1 MRHLTRRLVVIFGN
15 AAVYPPYQRR
25 TGPLAPLAGRSSTVS
40 KTFKVAFIGAGGI
53 AGAHANNLKK
63 IDGVELVAAAD
74 VHQAG
79 LDKFKENHGVTRTY
93 TDFKEMLA
101 KETDVDA
108 ISVCT
113 PNGLHAANTIAALEA
128 GKHVIVEKPMGMT
141 SAECNAMI
149 AAAAKAKKHLVV
161 GFQWRFDPRTQLIR
175 SHVESG
181 QFGKI
186 MHVRCQALRRRGIP
200 NWGVFGRKD
209 LQGGG
214 PMIDIGVHVIE
225 MAHYAMGSPKPISAS
240 GNTWTYLGNKPME
253 AACGW
258 PNWDYKT
265 YTVEDLAV
273 GLIRFE
279 NGATLSIEASFAA
292 HIEKD
297 VWNFTMM
304 GEKGGAN
311 WENAQIFHD
320 QNGYMFNSTPAFTA
334 KGDVFELKMKHFVDV
349 CRDGR
354 DNISDG
360 KAGMMV
366 QQMLDGVYAS
376 AESGKEVI
384 FDASG
389 LVAKAK

>member
-1 MRHLTRRLVVIFGN
+1 M
-15 AAVYPPYQRR
+15 
-25 TGPLAPLAGRSSTVS
+25 STS
-40 KTFKVAFIGAGGI
+40 FKVAFIGAGGI

-63 IDGVELVAAAD
+63 IDGVELIAAAD
-74 VHQAG
+74 LNVAG
-79 LDKFKENHGVTRTY
+79 LAKFKEGQGVQRVY

-101 KETDVDA
+101 KETEVDA
-108 ISVCT
+108 VSICT
-113 PNGLHAANTIAALEA
+113 PNGLHAANAIAALES
-128 GKHVIVEKPMGMT
+128 GKHVIVEKPMAMN
-141 SAECNAMI
+141 AYECQAMI
-149 AAAAKAKKHLVV
+149 AAATKAKKHLVV

-175 SHVESG
+175 KHVESG
-181 QFGKI
+181 AFGKVL
-186 MHVRCQALRRRGIP
+186 HVRCQALRRRGIP

-225 MAHYAMGSPKPISAS
+225 MAHYAMGSPKPVSAS

-253 AACGW
+253 AVCSW

-273 GLIRFE
+273 GMIRFD

-311 WENAQIFHD
+311 WENAQVFHD
-320 QNGYMFNSTPAFTA
+320 QNGYMFNSTPAFTP
-334 KGDVFELKMKHFVDV
+334 KGDVFELKMRHFVDV
-349 CRDGR
+349 CREGKE
-354 DNISDG
+354 NLSDG
-360 KAGMMV
+360 SAGLMV
-366 QQMLDGVYAS
+366 QQMLDGIYAS
-376 AESGKEVI
+376 AESGREVR
-384 FDASG
+384 FDSVGAA
-389 LVAKAK
+389 AKA

>member
-1 MRHLTRRLVVIFGN
+1 
-15 AAVYPPYQRR
+15 
-25 TGPLAPLAGRSSTVS
+25 VS
-40 KTFKVAFIGAGGI
+40 KPFKVAFIGAGGI
-53 AGAHANNLKK
+53 AGAHANNYKK
-63 IDGVELVAAAD
+63 IEGVELVAAAD
-74 VHQAG
+74 VNAAG
-79 LDKFKENHGVTRTY
+79 LAKFKENQGVLRTY
-93 TDFKEMLA
+93 IDFKEMLA

-108 ISVCT
+108 VSVCT
-113 PNGLHAANTIAALEA
+113 PNGLHAPNTIAALEA

-141 SAECNAMI
+141 AAECNAMI
-149 AAAAKAKKHLVV
+149 AAAEKAKKVLTC

-175 SHVESG
+175 KHVESG
-181 QFGKI
+181 AFGKVL
-186 MHVRCQALRRRGIP
+186 HVRCQALRRRGIP

-214 PMIDIGVHVIE
+214 PMIDIGVHALE
-225 MAHYAMGSPKPISAS
+225 MTHYAMGSPTPVAAVGSTFTYMGDKKPADIRV
-240 GNTWTYLGNKPME
+240 P
-253 AACGW
+253 W

-297 VWNFTMM
+297 VWNFTML

-311 WENAQIFHD
+311 WENANVFHD
-320 QNGYMFNSTPAFTA
+320 QNGYMFNSAPAFTG
-334 KGDVFELKMKHFVDV
+334 KGDVFELKMKHFVEV
-349 CRDGR
+349 CRDGTA
-354 DNISDG
+354 NISDG

-376 AESGKEVI
+376 AEAGKEVR
-384 FDASG
+384 FDATG
-389 LVAKAK
+389 AAKA

>member
-1 MRHLTRRLVVIFGN
+1 M
-15 AAVYPPYQRR
+15 
-25 TGPLAPLAGRSSTVS
+25 S
-40 KTFKVAFIGAGGI
+40 KPFKVAFIGAGGI
-53 AGAHANNLKK
+53 AGAHANNYKK
-63 IDGVELVAAAD
+63 IEGVELIAAAD
-74 VHQAG
+74 VNAAG
-79 LDKFKENHGVTRTY
+79 LAKFKENQGVQRVY
-93 TDFKEMLA
+93 ADFKEMLA

-108 ISVCT
+108 VSVCT

-141 SAECNAMI
+141 AAECNAMI
-149 AAAAKAKKHLVV
+149 AAAEKAKKVLTC

-175 SHVESG
+175 KHVESG
-181 QFGKI
+181 AFGKVL
-186 MHVRCQALRRRGIP
+186 HVRCQALRRRGIP

-214 PMIDIGVHVIE
+214 PMIDIGVHVME
-225 MAHYAMGSPKPISAS
+225 MAHFAMGSPKPVSAT
-240 GNTWTYLGNKPME
+240 GNIWTYMGNKPME
-253 AACGW
+253 AVCGW

-273 GLIRFE
+273 GMIRFD

-311 WENAQIFHD
+311 WENANVFHD
-320 QNGYMFNSTPAFTA
+320 QNGYMFNSTPAFTP
-334 KGDVFELKMKHFVDV
+334 KGDVFELKMKHFVEV
-349 CRDGR
+349 CREGAT
-354 DNISDG
+354 NLSDG

-376 AESGKEVI
+376 AEAGKEVR
-384 FDASG
+384 FDAAG
-389 LVAKAK
+389 AAKA

>member
-1 MRHLTRRLVVIFGN
+1 
-15 AAVYPPYQRR
+15 
-25 TGPLAPLAGRSSTVS
+25 VS
-40 KTFKVAFIGAGGI
+40 KPFKVAFIGAGGI
-53 AGAHANNLKK
+53 AGAHASNYKK
-63 IDGVELVAAAD
+63 IEGVELIAAAD
-74 VHQAG
+74 VHEAG
-79 LDKFKENHGVTRTY
+79 LTKFKENQGVLRTY

-101 KETDVDA
+101 KETEVDA
-108 ISVCT
+108 VSVCT
-113 PNGLHAANTIAALEA
+113 PNGLHAANAIAALEA
-128 GKHVIVEKPMGMT
+128 GKHVMVEKPMAMT
-141 SAECNAMI
+141 TAECNAMVD
-149 AAAAKAKKHLVV
+149 AAKKAKKNLVV

-175 SHVESG
+175 SHVASG
-181 QFGKI
+181 AFGKI

-225 MAHYAMGSPKPISAS
+225 MAHFAMGSPKPVAAS
-240 GNTWTYLGNKPME
+240 GNTWTYLGNKAME
-253 AACGW
+253 ATCGW

-311 WENAQIFHD
+311 WENANVFHD
-320 QNGYMFNSTPAFTA
+320 QNGYMFNSAPSFIP
-334 KGDVFELKMKHFVDV
+334 KGDVFELKMRHFVDV
-349 CRDGR
+349 CRDGKE
-354 DNISDG
+354 NTSDG
-360 KAGMMV
+360 TAGLMV

-376 AESGKEVI
+376 AETGKEVR
-384 FDASG
+384 FDAKG
-389 LVAKAK
+389 LVAKG